1 MFTRLWPYRIL
12 IRDDVGIKSDLK
24 NIMQHFEMRE
34 VVFDTI
40 VFVPNAGVYLS
51 ELFIELFS
59 ERYDINFITVRRS
72 STVAK
77 SNFIK
82 EFIFSKKWL
91 SDFMRHLEVLLRLIK
106 YELGIKQK
114 MTTELKVDFNATD
127 KRVLVIDDSVDTGTT
142 LKMVK
147 YALMKKR
154 VQSVVTA
161 CISNHLVP
169 DKVDVDYSV
178 YRYALLRTK
187 NSRDYNAV

>member
-1 MFTRLWPYRIL
+1 MLARSWPYRIL
-12 IRDDVGIKSDLK
+12 TRDDDSIKSDLK

-34 VVFDTI
+34 VAFDTI
-40 VFVPNAGVYLS
+40 VFIPNAGVYLS
-51 ELFIELFS
+51 ELFIELFG

-82 EFIFSKKWL
+82 ELIFSKRWL
-91 SDFMRHLEVLLRLIK
+91 SDFMRHLEVLLRLVK
-106 YELGIKQK
+106 YKLGIKQK
-114 MTTELKVDFNATD
+114 MTAKLKIDFNVRD

-147 YALMKKR
+147 SALMEIG
-154 VQSVVTA
+154 VQSVATA
-161 CISNHLVP
+161 CISNHLMP
-169 DKVDVDYSV
+169 DKIDVDYSV

-187 NSRDYNAV
+187 NSRDYYAT

>member
-1 MFTRLWPYRIL
+1 MLTRLWPYRML
-12 IRDDVGIKSDLK
+12 TRDDVGIKNDLK
-24 NIMQHFEMRE
+24 NIMQHFETRE
-34 VVFDTI
+34 VAFDTI
-40 VFVPNAGVYLS
+40 VFIPNAGVYLS
-51 ELFIELFS
+51 ELFIELFG

-82 EFIFSKKWL
+82 ELIFSKKWL
-91 SDFMRHLEVLLRLIK
+91 SDFMRHLEVLLRLVK
-106 YELGIKQK
+106 YKFGIRQK
-114 MTTELKVDFNATD
+114 MTAKLKIDFNVRD

-147 YALMKKR
+147 SALMEKGI
-154 VQSVVTA
+154 QSVATA
-161 CISNHLVP
+161 CISNHLMP

-187 NSRDYNAV
+187 NSRDYYAI